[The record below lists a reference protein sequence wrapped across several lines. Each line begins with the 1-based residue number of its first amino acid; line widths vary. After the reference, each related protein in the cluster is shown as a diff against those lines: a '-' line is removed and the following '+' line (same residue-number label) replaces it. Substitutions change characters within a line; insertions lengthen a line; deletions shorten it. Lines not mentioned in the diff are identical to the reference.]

1 MVEDNKNNDTKEEL
15 KTSSDG
21 NDMDTQKINEN
32 ENLNKKVNISSSKS
46 KNEDKSEKKLD
57 DTNQEALNK
66 NLESMDI
73 NSFIEFC
80 NITFKNDKI
89 EGMLYS
95 LVNAYQIN
103 EEYEKALKEL
113 DMWIKLNPSNQR
125 MINKRQKVLSNSSL
139 Q

>member
-57 DTNQEALNK
+57 DTNQEA
-66 NLESMDI
+66 
-73 NSFIEFC
+73 
-80 NITFKNDKI
+80 
-89 EGMLYS
+89 
-95 LVNAYQIN
+95 
-103 EEYEKALKEL
+103 
-113 DMWIKLNPSNQR
+113 
-125 MINKRQKVLSNSSL
+125 
-139 Q
+139 